1 MIRNDKLDAVPSKP
15 TGTSKPKRIQDGKTT
30 NTATPPLPPKPRIK

>member
-1 MIRNDKLDAVPSKP
+1 MIRNDKLDTAPPKP

-30 NTATPPLPPKPRIK
+30 NTASPPPPPKPRIK